1 MASVTSHPMA
11 LETQTA
17 DFSYGFIHNF
27 IPNNPR
33 PIKAT
38 EEKFPLYYHIEHI
51 MFLK

>member
-1 MASVTSHPMA
+1 MAPVTLHPMA
-11 LETQTA
+11 LETHTA

-27 IPNNPR
+27 ILNNSE

-38 EEKFPLYYHIEHI
+38 EEKFPLYYHIERI